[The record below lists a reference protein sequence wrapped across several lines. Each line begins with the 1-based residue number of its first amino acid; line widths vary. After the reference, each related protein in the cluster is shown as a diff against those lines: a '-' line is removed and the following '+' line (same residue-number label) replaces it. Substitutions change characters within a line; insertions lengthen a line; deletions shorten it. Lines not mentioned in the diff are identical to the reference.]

1 MRFHTRRRDLASRD
15 RRTLYRALAREKP
28 VSLRSL
34 FVDFNSYF
42 ASVEQHEDET
52 LRGRPVGVVP
62 VAAETTSLIAASYEA
77 KAFGVSTGT
86 LVRDARR
93 LCPGIQI
100 RVARPERYV
109 YWHHRLIEA
118 IDRAIPIARV
128 GSIDEVACELV
139 GRQRQREVA
148 EEIAAQVKR
157 EVALAAPGG
166 AIRCSIGIAPN
177 DFLAKTA
184 SDMRKPD
191 GLTVIEQAELPQAL
205 HELALRDLCGIGAS
219 MEARLHD
226 AGITTVA
233 QLTGAEKHRLRHVW
247 GGIEGERMW
256 GLLRGAWLPAAATT
270 RGSIGH
276 SHVLGP
282 ELRNAIGARAVLKK
296 LLVKAAMRMRR
307 EEMLSGALAV
317 RIRFIGHELRWE
329 RDITF
334 DPTDDS
340 RELLQLL
347 NGMLDSGGRAR
358 PLPSNKDARALR
370 TPVAQRLPGL
380 TNGTPLSVS
389 VTLLRLVPRTQSSG
403 SLFASTED
411 PRKVDALVDRI
422 NAKFGYNKVYF
433 GSMQLA
439 LEHDAAP
446 MRIPFNR
453 IPDTQ
458 TENEATPETDAS
470 HNALWLQSLNRFK
483 VLAEGEHRRRERGG
497 KSE

>member
-1 MRFHTRRRDLASRD
+1 M
-15 RRTLYRALAREKP
+15 
-28 VSLRSL
+28 SLRSL

-52 LRGRPVGVVP
+52 LRGHPVGVVP

-77 KAFGVSTGT
+77 KAFGVGTGT

-128 GSIDEVACELV
+128 GSIEEVACELV
-139 GRQRQREVA
+139 GRQRQRAMA
-148 EEIAAQVKR
+148 EAIAAQVKH
-157 EVALAAPGG
+157 EVSLAAPGG

-205 HELALRDLCGIGAS
+205 HGLTLRDLCGIGAS

-226 AGITTVA
+226 AGISTVEE
-233 QLTGAEKHRLRHVW
+233 LTAADKHRLRHVW

-256 GLLRGAWLPAAATT
+256 GLLRGAWLPVAATV

-282 ELRNAIGARAVLKK
+282 ELRNAVGARAVLKK

-307 EEMLSGALAV
+307 EEMLGGALAV
-317 RIRFIGHELRWE
+317 RIRFVGHELRWE
-329 RDITF
+329 RDH
-334 DPTDDS
+334 TDDS

-347 NGMLDSGGRAR
+347 NGMLDSG
-358 PLPSNKDARALR
+358 
-370 TPVAQRLPGL
+370 QRKRLLPGP
-380 TNGTPLSVS
+380 TNAVPLSVS

-403 SLFASTED
+403 SLFAPTDD

-453 IPDTQ
+453 IPDTLS
-458 TENEATPETDAS
+458 ENEASAESDAS

-483 VLAEGEHRRRERGG
+483 VLAEGQHRQQDRKRKGD
-497 KSE
+497 

>member
-1 MRFHTRRRDLASRD
+1 M
-15 RRTLYRALAREKP
+15 
-28 VSLRSL
+28 SLRSL

-52 LRGRPVGVVP
+52 LRGHPVGVVP

-77 KAFGVSTGT
+77 KAFGVGTGT

-139 GRQRQREVA
+139 GRQRQRAMA
-148 EEIAAQVKR
+148 EAIAAQVKH
-157 EVALAAPGG
+157 EVSLAAPGG

-205 HELALRDLCGIGAS
+205 HGLTLRDLCGIGAS
-219 MEARLHD
+219 MEARLHE
-226 AGITTVA
+226 AGISTVA
-233 QLTGAEKHRLRHVW
+233 ELTAADKHRLRHVW

-256 GLLRGAWLPAAATT
+256 GLLRGAWLPVAATV

-282 ELRNAIGARAVLKK
+282 ELRNAVGARAVLKK

-307 EEMLSGALAV
+307 EEMLGGALAV
-317 RIRFIGHELRWE
+317 RIRFVGHELRWE
-329 RDITF
+329 RDLTF
-334 DPTDDS
+334 DHTDDS

-347 NGMLDSGGRAR
+347 NSMLDSG
-358 PLPSNKDARALR
+358 
-370 TPVAQRLPGL
+370 QRKRLLPGP
-380 TNGTPLSVS
+380 TNAVPLSVS

-403 SLFASTED
+403 SLFAPTDD

-453 IPDTQ
+453 IPDTLS
-458 TENEATPETDAS
+458 ENEASAESDAS

-483 VLAEGEHRRRERGG
+483 VLAEGQHRQQDRKRKGD
-497 KSE
+497 

>member
-1 MRFHTRRRDLASRD
+1 M
-15 RRTLYRALAREKP
+15 
-28 VSLRSL
+28 SLRSL

-139 GRQRQREVA
+139 GRQRQRAMA
-148 EEIAAQVKR
+148 EAIAAQVKH
-157 EVALAAPGG
+157 EVSLAAPGG

-205 HELALRDLCGIGAS
+205 HGLTLRDLCGIGAS
-219 MEARLHD
+219 MEARLHE
-226 AGITTVA
+226 AGISTVEE
-233 QLTGAEKHRLRHVW
+233 LTAADKHRLRHVW

-256 GLLRGAWLPAAATT
+256 GLLRGAWLPVAATV

-282 ELRNAIGARAVLKK
+282 ELRNAVGARAVLKK

-307 EEMLSGALAV
+307 EEMLGGALAV
-317 RIRFIGHELRWE
+317 RIRFVGHELRWE
-329 RDITF
+329 RDLTF
-334 DPTDDS
+334 DHTDDS

-347 NGMLDSGGRAR
+347 NSMLDSG
-358 PLPSNKDARALR
+358 
-370 TPVAQRLPGL
+370 QRKRLLPGP
-380 TNGTPLSVS
+380 TNAVPLSVS

-403 SLFASTED
+403 SLFAPTDD

-453 IPDTQ
+453 IPDTLS
-458 TENEATPETDAS
+458 ENEASAESDAS

-483 VLAEGEHRRRERGG
+483 VLAEGQHRQQDRKRKGD
-497 KSE
+497 

>member
-1 MRFHTRRRDLASRD
+1 M
-15 RRTLYRALAREKP
+15 
-28 VSLRSL
+28 SLRSL

-42 ASVEQHEDET
+42 ASVEQHEEPA
-52 LRGRPVGVVP
+52 LRGRPVGVAP

-77 KAFGVSTGT
+77 KAFGIGTGT

-93 LCPGIQI
+93 LCPEIQI

-118 IDRAIPIARV
+118 IDHAIPIARV

-148 EEIAAQVKR
+148 EEIAQQVKD

-191 GLTVIEQAELPQAL
+191 GLTVIEQADLPHAL
-205 HELALRDLCGIGAS
+205 HGLELRDLCGIGHA
-219 MEARLHD
+219 MEARLRE

-233 QLTGAEKHRLRHVW
+233 QLTTVGKHHLRHAW

-256 GLLRGAWLPAAATT
+256 GLLRGAWLPTAPTE

-282 ELRNAIGARAVLKK
+282 GLRTPNGARAVLKK

-307 EEMLSGALAV
+307 EDMLSGALAV
-317 RIRFIGHELRWE
+317 RIRFIGHEQRWE
-329 RDITF
+329 RDLAF

-340 RELLQLL
+340 RELLRLL
-347 NGMLDSGGRAR
+347 NGLLESGSRR
-358 PLPSNKDARALR
+358 PLPG
-370 TPVAQRLPGL
+370 P
-380 TNGTPLSVS
+380 TNATPLSVS
-389 VTLLRLVPRTQSSG
+389 VTLLRLVPRAQSSG
-403 SLFASTED
+403 SLFAPTQD
-411 PRKVDALVDRI
+411 TRRVDALVDRI
-422 NAKFGYNKVYF
+422 NAKFGYNKLYF

-439 LEHDAAP
+439 LENDAAP

-453 IPDTQ
+453 IPDTKS
-458 TENEATPETDAS
+458 ENEATHESDAS

-483 VLAEGEHRRRERGG
+483 VLAEGEHRRREHGR
-497 KSE
+497 KDD

>member
-1 MRFHTRRRDLASRD
+1 M
-15 RRTLYRALAREKP
+15 
-28 VSLRSL
+28 SLRSL

-77 KAFGVSTGT
+77 KAFGVGTGT

-118 IDRAIPIARV
+118 IDRAIPIACV

-139 GRQRQREVA
+139 GRQRQRAVA

-166 AIRCSIGIAPN
+166 AIRCSIGVAPN

-191 GLTVIEQAELPQAL
+191 GLTVIEQTELPQAL
-205 HELALRDLCGIGAS
+205 HGLALRDLCGIGQS

-226 AGITTVA
+226 AGIATVA
-233 QLTGAEKHRLRHVW
+233 QLTAADKHRLRHVW

-256 GLLRGAWLPAAATT
+256 GLLRGAWLPVAATV

-282 ELRNAIGARAVLKK
+282 ELRNAVGARAVLKK

-307 EEMLSGALAV
+307 EEMLGGALAV

-329 RDITF
+329 RDLTF
-334 DPTDDS
+334 DHTDDS

-347 NGMLDSGGRAR
+347 NGMLDSGQ
-358 PLPSNKDARALR
+358 R
-370 TPVAQRLPGL
+370 TRLLPGPA
-380 TNGTPLSVS
+380 NAVPLSVS

-403 SLFASTED
+403 SLFPTVEH
-411 PRKVDALVDRI
+411 PRKINAGSIDTLVDRI

-453 IPDTQ
+453 IPDTLS
-458 TENEATPETDAS
+458 ENEASIESDAS

-483 VLAEGEHRRRERGG
+483 VLAEGQHRQKDRKRKGD
-497 KSE
+497 

>member
-1 MRFHTRRRDLASRD
+1 M
-15 RRTLYRALAREKP
+15 
-28 VSLRSL
+28 SLRSL

-139 GRQRQREVA
+139 GRQRQRPVA
-148 EEIAAQVKR
+148 EAIAAQVKR

-166 AIRCSIGIAPN
+166 AIRCSIGVAPN

-191 GLTVIEQAELPQAL
+191 GLTVIEQAELPRAL
-205 HELALRDLCGIGAS
+205 HGLALRDLCGIGSS
-219 MEARLHD
+219 MEARLHE

-233 QLTGAEKHRLRHVW
+233 ELTSADKHRLRHVW

-256 GLLRGAWLPAAATT
+256 GLLRGAWLPVAATV

-307 EEMLSGALAV
+307 EEMLGGALAV

-329 RDITF
+329 RDLTF
-334 DPTDDS
+334 DHTDDS

-347 NGMLDSGGRAR
+347 NSMLDSGHSKR
-358 PLPSNKDARALR
+358 
-370 TPVAQRLPGL
+370 QLPGPA
-380 TNGTPLSVS
+380 NAVPLSVS
-389 VTLLRLVPRTQSSG
+389 VTLLRLVPRAQSSG
-403 SLFASTED
+403 SLFAPTDD

-458 TENEATPETDAS
+458 SENEAGTESDAS
-470 HNALWLQSLNRFK
+470 HDALWLQSLNRFK
-483 VLAEGEHRRRERGG
+483 VLADGQHRQQERKRRGD
-497 KSE
+497 

>member
-1 MRFHTRRRDLASRD
+1 M
-15 RRTLYRALAREKP
+15 
-28 VSLRSL
+28 SLRSL

-42 ASVEQHEDET
+42 ASVEQHEDPA
-52 LRGRPVGVVP
+52 LRGRPVGVAP

-86 LVRDARR
+86 MVREARR
-93 LCPGIQI
+93 LCPSIQI

-118 IDRAIPIARV
+118 IDHAIPIARV

-139 GRQRQREVA
+139 GRQRRRDVA
-148 EEIAAQVKR
+148 EEIAQQVKN

-191 GLTVIEQAELPQAL
+191 GLTVIEQADLPQAL
-205 HELALRDLCGIGAS
+205 HGLKLRDLCGIGHS
-219 MEARLHD
+219 MEARLHE
-226 AGITTVA
+226 AGIATVA
-233 QLTGAEKHRLRHVW
+233 QLTAANKHRLRHAW

-256 GLLRGAWLPAAATT
+256 GLLRGAWLPTAPTE

-282 ELRNAIGARAVLKK
+282 ELRTAIGARAVLKK

-307 EEMLSGALAV
+307 EEMLSSALAV
-317 RIRFIGHELRWE
+317 RIRFIGHDQRWE
-329 RDITF
+329 RDLAF

-340 RELLQLL
+340 RELLRLL
-347 NGMLDSGGRAR
+347 NGMLDSG
-358 PLPSNKDARALR
+358 N
-370 TPVAQRLPGL
+370 QRRLLPGPV
-380 TNGTPLSVS
+380 NATPLSVS

-403 SLFASTED
+403 SLFAPIQDT
-411 PRKVDALVDRI
+411 RRVDALVDRI

-453 IPDTQ
+453 IPDTGS
-458 TENEATPETDAS
+458 ENEATHDGDAS
-470 HNALWLQSLNRFK
+470 HNSLWLQSLNRFK
-483 VLAEGEHRRRERGG
+483 VLAEGEHRKRDRDKRGQ
-497 KSE
+497 

>member
-1 MRFHTRRRDLASRD
+1 M
-15 RRTLYRALAREKP
+15 
-28 VSLRSL
+28 SLRSL

-77 KAFGVSTGT
+77 KAFGVGTGT

-139 GRQRQREVA
+139 GRQRQRAVA
-148 EEIAAQVKR
+148 EAIAAQVKH
-157 EVALAAPGG
+157 EVSLAAPGG

-205 HELALRDLCGIGAS
+205 HGLTLRDLCGIGAS
-219 MEARLHD
+219 MEARLHEV
-226 AGITTVA
+226 GISTVA
-233 QLTGAEKHRLRHVW
+233 ELTAADKHRLRHVW

-256 GLLRGAWLPAAATT
+256 GLLRGAWLPVAATV

-282 ELRNAIGARAVLKK
+282 ELRNAVGARAVLKK

-307 EEMLSGALAV
+307 EEMLGGALAV
-317 RIRFIGHELRWE
+317 RIRFVGHELRWE
-329 RDITF
+329 RDLSF
-334 DPTDDS
+334 DHTDDS

-347 NGMLDSGGRAR
+347 NSMLDSG
-358 PLPSNKDARALR
+358 
-370 TPVAQRLPGL
+370 QRKRLLPGP
-380 TNGTPLSVS
+380 TNAVPLSVS

-403 SLFASTED
+403 SLFAPTDD

-453 IPDTQ
+453 IPDTLS
-458 TENEATPETDAS
+458 ENEASAVSENEASAESDAS

-483 VLAEGEHRRRERGG
+483 VLAEGQHRQQDRKRKGD
-497 KSE
+497 

>member
-1 MRFHTRRRDLASRD
+1 M
-15 RRTLYRALAREKP
+15 
-28 VSLRSL
+28 SLRSL

-42 ASVEQHEDET
+42 ASVEQHEEPA
-52 LRGRPVGVVP
+52 LRGRPVGVAP

-86 LVRDARR
+86 QVREARR

-109 YWHHRLIEA
+109 FWHHRLIEA
-118 IDRAIPIARV
+118 IDHAIPIARV

-139 GRQRQREVA
+139 GRQRQRDIA
-148 EEIAAQVKR
+148 EQIAQQVKD
-157 EVALAAPGG
+157 EIALAAPGG

-191 GLTVIEQAELPQAL
+191 GLTVIEQADLPHAL
-205 HELALRDLCGIGAS
+205 HGLELRDLCGIGHS
-219 MEARLHD
+219 METRLNE

-233 QLTGAEKHRLRHVW
+233 QLTAADKHRLRHAW
-247 GGIEGERMW
+247 GSIEGERMW
-256 GLLRGAWLPAAATT
+256 GLLRGAWLPAAATE

-282 ELRNAIGARAVLKK
+282 ELRTAIGARAVLKK

-307 EEMLSGALAV
+307 EELLSGAMAV
-317 RIRFIGHELRWE
+317 RIRFIGHDQRWE
-329 RDITF
+329 RDLAF

-340 RELLQLL
+340 RELLRLL
-347 NGMLDSGGRAR
+347 SGVLDSGNRR
-358 PLPSNKDARALR
+358 RSLPPGVDARAPR
-370 TPVAQRLPGL
+370 TQNAHELPGPI
-380 TNGTPLSVS
+380 NATPLSVS

-403 SLFASTED
+403 SLFAPAQDTG
-411 PRKVDALVDRI
+411 RIDALVDRI

-433 GSMQLA
+433 SSMQLA

-446 MRIPFNR
+446 MRIPFSR
-453 IPDTQ
+453 VPDADS
-458 TENEATPETDAS
+458 ENEAS
-470 HNALWLQSLNRFK
+470 HNALWLQSMNRFK
-483 VLAEGEHRRRERGG
+483 VFAEGEHRRREREHKG
-497 KSE
+497 K

>member
-1 MRFHTRRRDLASRD
+1 M
-15 RRTLYRALAREKP
+15 
-28 VSLRSL
+28 SLRSL

-42 ASVEQHEDET
+42 ASVEQHEDPT
-52 LRGRPVGVVP
+52 LRGRPVGVAP

-86 LVRDARR
+86 MVREARR
-93 LCPGIQI
+93 LCPGIEI

-118 IDRAIPIARV
+118 IDHAIPIVRV

-139 GRQRQREVA
+139 GRQRRRDVA
-148 EEIAAQVKR
+148 EAIAQQVKD

-191 GLTVIEQAELPQAL
+191 GLTVIEQADLPHAL
-205 HELALRDLCGIGAS
+205 HGLELRDLCGVGRS
-219 MEARLHD
+219 MEMRLHE
-226 AGITTVA
+226 AAITTVA
-233 QLTGAEKHRLRHVW
+233 QLTAADKHRLRHVW

-256 GLLRGAWLPAAATT
+256 GLLRGAWLPTAPTS

-282 ELRNAIGARAVLKK
+282 ELRSAIGARAVLKK

-307 EEMLSGALAV
+307 EEMLSGAMAV
-317 RIRFIGHELRWE
+317 RIRFIGHDQRWE
-329 RDITF
+329 RDLAF

-340 RELLQLL
+340 RELLRLL
-347 NGMLDSGGRAR
+347 NGMLDSGNRH
-358 PLPSNKDARALR
+358 PLPLGMDARVPRAQDAQEWPG
-370 TPVAQRLPGL
+370 PVDA
-380 TNGTPLSVS
+380 TPLSVS
-389 VTLLRLVPRTQSSG
+389 VTLMRLIPRTQSSG
-403 SLFASTED
+403 SLFAPIHDTG
-411 PRKVDALVDRI
+411 RVDALVDRI
-422 NAKFGYNKVYF
+422 NAKFGYNKLYF

-453 IPDTQ
+453 VPDTKS
-458 TENEATPETDAS
+458 ENEAS
-470 HNALWLQSLNRFK
+470 HDPLWLQTMNRFK
-483 VLAEGEHRRRERGG
+483 AIAEGEHRRREREN
-497 KSE
+497 KN

>member
-1 MRFHTRRRDLASRD
+1 M
-15 RRTLYRALAREKP
+15 
-28 VSLRSL
+28 SLRSL

-42 ASVEQHEDET
+42 ASVEQHEDER

-139 GRQRQREVA
+139 GRQRQRAVA
-148 EEIAAQVKR
+148 EAIAAQVKH

-191 GLTVIEQAELPQAL
+191 GLTVIEQADLPQAL
-205 HELALRDLCGIGAS
+205 HGLALRDLCGIGAS
-219 MEARLHD
+219 MEGRLHD
-226 AGITTVA
+226 AGITTVVE
-233 QLTGAEKHRLRHVW
+233 LTAADKHRLRHVW

-256 GLLRGAWLPAAATT
+256 GLLRGAWLPVAATV

-282 ELRNAIGARAVLKK
+282 ELRNAVGARAVLKK

-307 EEMLSGALAV
+307 EEMLGGALAV
-317 RIRFIGHELRWE
+317 RIRFVGHELRWE
-329 RDITF
+329 RDLSF
-334 DPTDDS
+334 DHTDDS

-347 NGMLDSGGRAR
+347 NSMLDSG
-358 PLPSNKDARALR
+358 
-370 TPVAQRLPGL
+370 QRKRLLPGPA
-380 TNGTPLSVS
+380 NAVPLSVS

-403 SLFASTED
+403 SLFAPTDD

-453 IPDTQ
+453 IPDTLS
-458 TENEATPETDAS
+458 ENEASAESDAS

-483 VLAEGEHRRRERGG
+483 VLAEGQHRQQDRKRKGD
-497 KSE
+497 

>member
-1 MRFHTRRRDLASRD
+1 M
-15 RRTLYRALAREKP
+15 
-28 VSLRSL
+28 SLRSL

-52 LRGRPVGVVP
+52 LRGHPVGVVP

-77 KAFGVSTGT
+77 KAFGVGTGT

-128 GSIDEVACELV
+128 GSIEEVACELV
-139 GRQRQREVA
+139 GRQRQRAMA
-148 EEIAAQVKR
+148 EAIAAQVKH
-157 EVALAAPGG
+157 EVSLAAPGG

-205 HELALRDLCGIGAS
+205 HGLTLRDLCGIGAS

-226 AGITTVA
+226 AGISTVEE
-233 QLTGAEKHRLRHVW
+233 LTAADKHRLRHVW

-256 GLLRGAWLPAAATT
+256 GLLRGAWLPVAATV

-282 ELRNAIGARAVLKK
+282 ELRNAVGARAVLKK

-307 EEMLSGALAV
+307 EEMLGGALAV
-317 RIRFIGHELRWE
+317 RIRFVGHELRWE
-329 RDITF
+329 RDLTF
-334 DPTDDS
+334 DHTDDS

-347 NGMLDSGGRAR
+347 NGMLDSG
-358 PLPSNKDARALR
+358 
-370 TPVAQRLPGL
+370 QRKRLLPGP
-380 TNGTPLSVS
+380 TNAVPLSVS

-403 SLFASTED
+403 SLFAPTDD

-453 IPDTQ
+453 IPDTLS
-458 TENEATPETDAS
+458 ENEASAESDAS

-483 VLAEGEHRRRERGG
+483 VLAEGQHRQQDRKRKGD
-497 KSE
+497 

>member
-1 MRFHTRRRDLASRD
+1 M
-15 RRTLYRALAREKP
+15 
-28 VSLRSL
+28 SLRSL

-42 ASVEQHEDET
+42 ASVEQHEDAS

-77 KAFGVSTGT
+77 RAFGVGTGT
-86 LVRDARR
+86 MVREARR
-93 LCPGIQI
+93 RCPGIVI

-109 YWHHRLIEA
+109 AWHHRLMEA
-118 IDRAIPIARV
+118 IDRAIPVDRV

-139 GRQRQREVA
+139 GRQRRREVA
-148 EEIAAQVKR
+148 EEIARQVKR

-191 GLTVIEQAELPQAL
+191 GLTVIELADLPHAL
-205 HELALRDLCGIGAS
+205 HGLALRDLCGIGPS
-219 MEARLHD
+219 MEARLRE
-226 AGITTVA
+226 AGIATVA
-233 QLTGAEKHRLRHVW
+233 QLTAAPKHLLRHAW

-256 GLLRGAWLPAAATT
+256 GLLRGAWLPAAPTA

-282 ELRNAIGARAVLKK
+282 ELRTPDGARAVLKK

-317 RIRFIGHELRWE
+317 RIRYVGHDLRWE
-329 RDITF
+329 RDLAF

-340 RELLQLL
+340 RELLRLL
-347 NGMLDSGGRAR
+347 NGMLDSGRRRGQ
-358 PLPSNKDARALR
+358 L
-370 TPVAQRLPGL
+370 LPGPA
-380 TNGTPLSVS
+380 NATPLSVS

-403 SLFASTED
+403 SLFAPTQAT
-411 PRKVDALVDRI
+411 RRIDAVLDRI
-422 NAKFGYNKVYF
+422 NAKFGCNKLYF

-439 LEHDAAP
+439 LAHDAAP
-446 MRIPFNR
+446 MRIPFSR
-453 IPDTQ
+453 VPDAGS
-458 TENEATPETDAS
+458 ESEACHD
-470 HNALWLQSLNRFK
+470 ALWLQSLNRFK
-483 VLAEGEHRRRERGG
+483 ALAEGEHRKRKR
-497 KSE
+497 KND

>member
-1 MRFHTRRRDLASRD
+1 M
-15 RRTLYRALAREKP
+15 
-28 VSLRSL
+28 SLRSL

-42 ASVEQHEDET
+42 ASVEQHEDPI
-52 LRGRPVGVVP
+52 LRGRPVGVAP

-77 KAFGVSTGT
+77 KAFGVGTGT
-86 LVRDARR
+86 LVREARR
-93 LCPGIQI
+93 LCPGIEI

-118 IDRAIPIARV
+118 IDHAIPIARV

-139 GRQRQREVA
+139 GRQRRREVA
-148 EEIAAQVKR
+148 EDIARQVKN

-191 GLTVIEQAELPQAL
+191 GLTVIEQTDLPQAL
-205 HELALRDLCGIGAS
+205 HGLELRDLCGIGRS
-219 MEARLHD
+219 MEARLHE
-226 AGITTVA
+226 AGIATVA
-233 QLTGAEKHRLRHVW
+233 QLTTADKHRLRHAW

-256 GLLRGAWLPAAATT
+256 SLLRGAWLPAATT
-270 RGSIGH
+270 ERGSIGH

-282 ELRNAIGARAVLKK
+282 ELRSAIGARAVLKK

-307 EEMLSGALAV
+307 EEMLSGAMAV
-317 RIRFIGHELRWE
+317 RIRFIGHDQRWE
-329 RDITF
+329 RDLAF

-340 RELLQLL
+340 RELLRLL
-347 NGMLDSGGRAR
+347 NGVLNSGDSHR
-358 PLPSNKDARALR
+358 PLPGPANA
-370 TPVAQRLPGL
+370 
-380 TNGTPLSVS
+380 TPLSIS
-389 VTLLRLVPRTQSSG
+389 VTLTRLVPRTQSSG
-403 SLFASTED
+403 SLFAPIQDT
-411 PRKVDALVDRI
+411 RRVDALVDRI
-422 NAKFGYNKVYF
+422 NAKFGYNKLYF

-453 IPDTQ
+453 VPDTQ
-458 TENEATPETDAS
+458 SENEAARESDAS
-470 HNALWLQSLNRFK
+470 HDALWLQSLNRFK
-483 VLAEGEHRRRERGG
+483 VIAEGEHRKRDRNNKRGQ
-497 KSE
+497 

>member
-1 MRFHTRRRDLASRD
+1 M
-15 RRTLYRALAREKP
+15 
-28 VSLRSL
+28 SLRSL

-52 LRGRPVGVVP
+52 LRGHPVGVVP

-139 GRQRQREVA
+139 GRQRQRAMA
-148 EEIAAQVKR
+148 EAIAAQVKH
-157 EVALAAPGG
+157 EVSLAAPGG

-205 HELALRDLCGIGAS
+205 HGLTLRDLCGIGAS
-219 MEARLHD
+219 MEARLHE
-226 AGITTVA
+226 AGISTVA
-233 QLTGAEKHRLRHVW
+233 ELTAADKHRLRHVW

-256 GLLRGAWLPAAATT
+256 GLLRGAWLPVAATV

-282 ELRNAIGARAVLKK
+282 ELRNAVGARAVLKK

-307 EEMLSGALAV
+307 EEMLGGALAV
-317 RIRFIGHELRWE
+317 RIRFVGHELRWE
-329 RDITF
+329 RDLTF
-334 DPTDDS
+334 DHTDDS

-347 NGMLDSGGRAR
+347 NSMLDSG
-358 PLPSNKDARALR
+358 
-370 TPVAQRLPGL
+370 QRKRLLPGP
-380 TNGTPLSVS
+380 TNAVPLSVS

-403 SLFASTED
+403 SLFAPTDD

-453 IPDTQ
+453 IPDTLS
-458 TENEATPETDAS
+458 ENEASAESDAS

-483 VLAEGEHRRRERGG
+483 VLAEGQHRQQDRKRKGD
-497 KSE
+497 

>member
-1 MRFHTRRRDLASRD
+1 M
-15 RRTLYRALAREKP
+15 
-28 VSLRSL
+28 SLRSL

-77 KAFGVSTGT
+77 KAFGVGTGT

-139 GRQRQREVA
+139 GRQRQRAVA

-166 AIRCSIGIAPN
+166 AIRCSIGVAPN

-205 HELALRDLCGIGAS
+205 HGLALRDLCGIGHS

-226 AGITTVA
+226 AGIATVA
-233 QLTGAEKHRLRHVW
+233 QLTAADKHRLRHVW

-256 GLLRGAWLPAAATT
+256 GLLRGAWLPVAATV

-282 ELRNAIGARAVLKK
+282 ELRNAVGARAVLKK

-307 EEMLSGALAV
+307 EEMLGGALAV

-329 RDITF
+329 RDLTF
-334 DPTDDS
+334 DHTDDS

-347 NGMLDSGGRAR
+347 NGMLDSGQ
-358 PLPSNKDARALR
+358 R
-370 TPVAQRLPGL
+370 TRLLPGPA
-380 TNGTPLSVS
+380 NAVPLSVS

-403 SLFASTED
+403 SLFPTVEH
-411 PRKVDALVDRI
+411 PRKINAGSIDTLVDRI

-453 IPDTQ
+453 IPDTLS
-458 TENEATPETDAS
+458 ENEASIESDAS

-483 VLAEGEHRRRERGG
+483 VLAEGQHRQKDRKRKGD
-497 KSE
+497 

>member
-1 MRFHTRRRDLASRD
+1 M
-15 RRTLYRALAREKP
+15 
-28 VSLRSL
+28 SLRSL

-86 LVRDARR
+86 LVREARR

-118 IDRAIPIARV
+118 IDHAIPIARV

-139 GRQRQREVA
+139 GRQRQRVVA

-191 GLTVIEQAELPQAL
+191 GLTVIEQAELPYAL
-205 HELALRDLCGIGAS
+205 HDLDLRDLCGIGRS
-219 MEARLHD
+219 METRLHE

-233 QLTGAEKHRLRHVW
+233 QLTAADKHRLRHVW

-256 GLLRGAWLPAAATT
+256 GLLRGAWLPVAATV

-282 ELRNAIGARAVLKK
+282 ELRNATGARAVLKK

-307 EEMLSGALAV
+307 EEMLGGALAV

-329 RDITF
+329 RDLTF
-334 DPTDDS
+334 DHTDDS
-340 RELLQLL
+340 RELLNLL
-347 NGMLDSGGRAR
+347 NGMLDGSSRQR
-358 PLPSNKDARALR
+358 PLPG
-370 TPVAQRLPGL
+370 P
-380 TNGTPLSVS
+380 TNATPLSVS

-403 SLFASTED
+403 SLFAPPQD
-411 PRKVDALVDRI
+411 PRRIDALVDRI
-422 NAKFGYNKVYF
+422 NTKFGYNKVYF
-433 GSMQLA
+433 GSMRLA

-453 IPDTQ
+453 IPDAK
-458 TENEATPETDAS
+458 TENEATAENDAS
-470 HNALWLQSLNRFK
+470 HNALWLQSLNRYK
-483 VLAEGEHRRRERGG
+483 VLAEGQHRQQELKRKGD
-497 KSE
+497 